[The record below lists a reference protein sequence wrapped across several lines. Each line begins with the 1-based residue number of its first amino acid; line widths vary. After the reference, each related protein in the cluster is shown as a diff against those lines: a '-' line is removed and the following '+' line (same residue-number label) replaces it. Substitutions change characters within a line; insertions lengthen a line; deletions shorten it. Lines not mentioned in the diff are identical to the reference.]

1 MEMASVPKPAFAS
14 PHKALPKAPK
24 LEAVNIDIKQPDN
37 SSKEMKN
44 NNKAMANIEVAN
56 ESDDDDSVFINE
68 NKPKKASKTSA
79 KSKGDAVPA
88 TADVSSVMLSGASA
102 SSSNAKTAAA
112 QNPNSRDSN
121 VKSETVVR

>member
-1 MEMASVPKPAFAS
+1 MEPKPAFTS

-24 LEAVNIDIKQPDN
+24 LEAVNIDIKQAD
-37 SSKEMKN
+37 KEIKN

-68 NKPKKASKTSA
+68 NKPKKASKTTA

-88 TADVSSVMLSGASA
+88 ASDASSVMLSNASA
-102 SSSNAKTAAA
+102 ASSNIKVAAA